1 MSGYEIFE
9 GVVTADLV
17 VQPLA
22 AGRRSASADLC
33 ASHTR
38 LLLPLP
44 PPAPTAILDIGQKPI
59 SVPADAP
66 AEDIFPAAS
75 QRDAVPQHPPAM
87 LRH

>member
-38 LLLPLP
+38 LLLPPP
-44 PPAPTAILDIGQKPI
+44 PPAPTAILDIG
-59 SVPADAP
+59 
-66 AEDIFPAAS
+66 
-75 QRDAVPQHPPAM
+75 
-87 LRH
+87 